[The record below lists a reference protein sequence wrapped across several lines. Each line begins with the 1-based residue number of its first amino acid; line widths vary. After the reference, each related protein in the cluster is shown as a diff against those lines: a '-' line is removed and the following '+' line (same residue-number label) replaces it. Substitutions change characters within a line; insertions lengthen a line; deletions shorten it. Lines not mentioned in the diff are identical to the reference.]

1 MRLITLLG
9 LLLPAVALA
18 DPRSELLDAT
28 LAGAPP
34 EQHESIRFLVAH
46 MPERDVAA
54 LKPDFLRENIALA
67 HRARAEFPWAAEVPD
82 AIFLNDVVPYA
93 TLDESRD
100 DWRAEFLEC
109 FRAHVTGADGFRDAV
124 MRVNAVVLK
133 ETGVD
138 YSTRRRAANQGP
150 RESME
155 LKVASCTGLSIL
167 LVNALR
173 SVGLPA
179 RIAGT
184 AMWTTKRG
192 NHNWVEVWLPDTGTW
207 HFTEFHLDGKGL
219 DHGWLLADAAR
230 GIPGSRLHGVFA
242 TSWKPTGKHFPLV
255 WNMADT
261 SVPGID
267 VTQRYIDLG
276 KDSLPAVG
284 ECELRIEAL
293 DANGVRLPLK
303 ASVRQADVLVASGTT
318 PGTTDDT
325 NRFFTATVKQGQL
338 YQVVIT
344 GEGPRPLAVEQ
355 LEIKNGEETRR
366 VTLKLSAP

>member
-9 LLLPAVALA
+9 LLLPAIALA

-34 EQHESIRFLVAH
+34 DQHEAIRFLIGH
-46 MPERDVAA
+46 MPERDVKTLQPAY
-54 LKPDFLRENIALA
+54 LRKNVALA
-67 HRARAEFPWAAEVPD
+67 QRARAEFPWAAEVPTE
-82 AIFLNDVVPYA
+82 IFLNDVVPYA
-93 TLDESRD
+93 SLDESRD
-100 DWRAEFLEC
+100 DWRADFLDR
-109 FRAHVTGADGFRDAV
+109 FRVHVAEAADLRDAV

-138 YSTRRRAANQGP
+138 YSTQRRAANQGP

-192 NHNWVEVWLPDTGTW
+192 NHNWVEVWLPETNAW
-207 HFTEFHLDGKGL
+207 HFTEFHLNGNGL

-230 GIPGSRLHGVFA
+230 GIPGSQLHGIFA
-242 TSWKPTGKHFPLV
+242 TSWRETAKHFPLV
-255 WNMADT
+255 WNITDT

-267 VTQRYIDLG
+267 VTQRYIELG
-276 KDSLPAVG
+276 KDSLPALG
-284 ECELRIEAL
+284 ECELRIEVL
-293 DANGVRLPLK
+293 DAEGVRQALEV
-303 ASVRQADVLVASGTT
+303 SVRQADVLVGSGTA
-318 PGTTDDT
+318 PGTTEDT
-325 NRFFTATVKQGQL
+325 NRFFTVTVKQGQL
-338 YQVVIT
+338 YQVVVA
-344 GEGPRPLAVEQ
+344 GPGPRPLAVEQ
-355 LEIKNGEETRR
+355 IEIKKGEETRR
-366 VTLKLSAP
+366 VTLKPGPR